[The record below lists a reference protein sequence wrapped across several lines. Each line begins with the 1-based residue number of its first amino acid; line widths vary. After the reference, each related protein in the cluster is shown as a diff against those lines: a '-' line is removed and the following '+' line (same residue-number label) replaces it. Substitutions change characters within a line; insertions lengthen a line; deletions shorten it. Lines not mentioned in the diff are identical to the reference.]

1 MVPRRPPTLLRTSTL
16 QESEGRLTMVV
27 IEYDENGERRVVYK
41 AGTKPTLNTR
51 LSIIETC

>member
-1 MVPRRPPTLLRTSTL
+1 
-16 QESEGRLTMVV
+16 MVV

-41 AGTKPTLNTR
+41 AGTKPTFNTR